1 MLDITGKKSG
11 RGAYVC
17 PDPECL
23 KKARKSRALERAFD
37 TAIPAEVYDAL
48 EGQMDGDCDRAF
60 VIHFWVWRCGAGAV
74 AVGEEPVGAAARAKK
89 ARVIFTARDAAAS
102 SVRRAYSFGRAGS
115 CLCLPFPAD
124 KEAFG
129 RALGRTSVAMCAVTD
144 IGLRPVAGE
153 KAGGGGAGDLRRGGG
168 GAGPEGQAGQGT
180 EGGAATAREEPA
192 AGQAPRSRRQAAGAA
207 PRVSGASGTEARR
220 PAPEHRRPPR
230 REYPEGRPDRVYK
243 ERSGRP
249 PRDKRPAKKEAPG
262 ARYENAR
269 PVKKGKGSRKTTGR

>member
-1 MLDITGKKSG
+1 MTEHLLSTLGL
-11 RGAYVC
+11 A
-17 PDPECL
+17 L
-23 KKARKSRALERAFD
+23 K
-37 TAIPAEVYDAL
+37 
-48 EGQMDGDCDRAF
+48 
-60 VIHFWVWRCGAGAV
+60 AGAV

-144 IGLRPVAGE
+144 IGFAQSLVKKLAAAEPEIYGAAAEALDLKAKRARERKEEQLQHEKNLRQGRHRV
-153 KAGGGGAGDLRRGGG
+153 RGGKP
-168 GAGPEGQAGQGT
+168 PEPPHAPP
-180 EGGAATAREEPA
+180 EP
-192 AGQAPRSRRQAAGAA
+192 
-207 PRVSGASGTEARR
+207 

-230 REYPEGRPDRVYK
+230 RARPEGRPDRVYK

-269 PVKKGKGSRKTTGR
+269 PVKKGKGSRKTSGR

>member
-1 MLDITGKKSG
+1 MTEHLLSTLG
-11 RGAYVC
+11 
-17 PDPECL
+17 L
-23 KKARKSRALERAFD
+23 ALR
-37 TAIPAEVYDAL
+37 
-48 EGQMDGDCDRAF
+48 
-60 VIHFWVWRCGAGAV
+60 AGAV

-124 KEAFG
+124 KEDFG

-144 IGLRPVAGE
+144 IGFAQSLVRKLAAADGE
-153 KAGGGGAGDLRRGGG
+153 
-168 GAGPEGQAGQGT
+168 T
-180 EGGAATAREEPA
+180 YGAASQALDIKAKRARERKEEQAQHEKNLRQGKRRVHAAKPPEEPA
-192 AGQAPRSRRQAAGAA
+192 HPPEGRPEPERR
-207 PRVSGASGTEARR
+207 P

>member
-1 MLDITGKKSG
+1 MTEHLLSTLG
-11 RGAYVC
+11 
-17 PDPECL
+17 L
-23 KKARKSRALERAFD
+23 ALR
-37 TAIPAEVYDAL
+37 
-48 EGQMDGDCDRAF
+48 
-60 VIHFWVWRCGAGAV
+60 AGAV
-74 AVGEEPVGAAARAKK
+74 AVGEEPVGAAARGKK

-102 SVRRAYSFGRAGS
+102 SVRRAYSFAHAGS

-124 KEAFG
+124 KDAFG

-144 IGLRPVAGE
+144 IGFAQSLVKKLAAAE
-153 KAGGGGAGDLRRGGG
+153 
-168 GAGPEGQAGQGT
+168 PEIY
-180 EGGAATAREEPA
+180 GAAAEALDLKAKQARERKEEQLQHEKNLRQGRHRVHGGKPPEPPHA
-192 AGQAPRSRRQAAGAA
+192 SPEPPAPEHR
-207 PRVSGASGTEARR
+207 P

-249 PRDKRPAKKEAPG
+249 PRDKRSAKKEAPG

>member
-1 MLDITGKKSG
+1 MTEHLLSTLG
-11 RGAYVC
+11 
-17 PDPECL
+17 L
-23 KKARKSRALERAFD
+23 ALR
-37 TAIPAEVYDAL
+37 
-48 EGQMDGDCDRAF
+48 
-60 VIHFWVWRCGAGAV
+60 AGAV

-89 ARVIFTARDAAAS
+89 AKVIFTARDAAAS
-102 SVRRAYSFGRAGS
+102 SVRRAY
-115 CLCLPFPAD
+115 
-124 KEAFG
+124 KETFG

-144 IGLRPVAGE
+144 IGFAQSLVKKLAAVE
-153 KAGGGGAGDLRRGGG
+153 
-168 GAGPEGQAGQGT
+168 PEIY
-180 EGGAATAREEPA
+180 GAAAEALDLKAKRARERKEEQLQHEKNLRQGRHRVHGGKPPEPPHA
-192 AGQAPRSRRQAAGAA
+192 SPEPPAPEHR
-207 PRVSGASGTEARR
+207 P

>member
-1 MLDITGKKSG
+1 MTEHLLSTLGL
-11 RGAYVC
+11 A
-17 PDPECL
+17 L
-23 KKARKSRALERAFD
+23 K
-37 TAIPAEVYDAL
+37 
-48 EGQMDGDCDRAF
+48 
-60 VIHFWVWRCGAGAV
+60 AGAV

-144 IGLRPVAGE
+144 IGFAQSLVKKLAAAEPEIYGAAAEALDLKAKRARERKEEQLQHEKNLRQGKHRV
-153 KAGGGGAGDLRRGGG
+153 RGGKP
-168 GAGPEGQAGQGT
+168 PEPPHAPP
-180 EGGAATAREEPA
+180 EP
-192 AGQAPRSRRQAAGAA
+192 
-207 PRVSGASGTEARR
+207 

-230 REYPEGRPDRVYK
+230 RERPEGRPDRGYK

-269 PVKKGKGSRKTTGR
+269 PVKKGKGSRKTSGR